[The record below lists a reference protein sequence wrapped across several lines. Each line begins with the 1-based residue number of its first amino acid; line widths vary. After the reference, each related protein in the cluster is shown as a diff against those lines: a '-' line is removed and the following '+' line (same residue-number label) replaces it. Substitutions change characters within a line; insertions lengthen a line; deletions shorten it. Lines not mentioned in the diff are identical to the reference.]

1 MINNIY
7 FHRFLKIETNYTKK
21 TKISAKATADYDQIT
36 NFATISA
43 KQMNT
48 QIKSKF

>member
-1 MINNIY
+1 MISNIY
-7 FHRFLKIETNYTKK
+7 FHQFLKIVTNYTKK
-21 TKISAKATADYDQIT
+21 TKISAKDTANYNQIT